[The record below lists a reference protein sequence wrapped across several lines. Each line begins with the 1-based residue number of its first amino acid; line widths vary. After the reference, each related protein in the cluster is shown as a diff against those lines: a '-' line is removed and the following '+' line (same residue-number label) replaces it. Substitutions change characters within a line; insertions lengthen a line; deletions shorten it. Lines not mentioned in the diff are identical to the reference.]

1 MSHTPQCPHTQVL
14 VETAML
20 AAVSGLVFL
29 LSTLLKLDNS
39 LGYLLPMP
47 IAIAALRSGAAAA
60 WKTMMATSFLLI
72 GGRCTCCPA
81 VQRAC
86 RHAGLSAL
94 RMRCML
100 HSNGDHWSH
109 RWHV

>member
-1 MSHTPQCPHTQVL
+1 MQVL

-60 WKTMMATSFLLI
+60 WKTMTATSFLLI
-72 GGRCTCCPA
+72 GECCTRCTA
-81 VQRAC
+81 VQW
-86 RHAGLSAL
+86 AG
-94 RMRCML
+94 
-100 HSNGDHWSH
+100 
-109 RWHV
+109 